1 VAPPAGHNR
10 ADSRCRPNANRGE
23 ESLSATTQELRLDH
37 DRQART
43 GIAEAVYGPGKS
55 PEQCAEAVVGL
66 LARGTGPVLL
76 TRADR
81 WQVSAALAVRSEGR
95 VTPTGHDATG
105 GELSTV
111 VWRPAA
117 PRAGRVPV
125 LAAGTADVP
134 VAREAAEVL
143 AAYGVRSPLVVDVG
157 VAAIHRVLD
166 QAPLLG
172 DADVVIVVAGMEG
185 ALASVV
191 AGLTPAPVIGV
202 PTSTG
207 YGAGLAGVTA
217 LLAMHASCSPGISV
231 VGIDNGFGAACSA
244 LRLLTAAERLAQR
257 GPDHG

>member
-1 VAPPAGHNR
+1 MYTDGPMPDR
-10 ADSRCRPNANRGE
+10 DS
-23 ESLSATTQELRLDH
+23 SIQLRLDH

-55 PEQCAEAVVGL
+55 PEQCAAAVVGL
-66 LARGTGPVLL
+66 LGRGTAPVLL
-76 TRADR
+76 TRADPR
-81 WQVSAALAVRSEGR
+81 QVLAALDLRPDGR
-95 VTPTGHDATG
+95 AAPTGRDDTG
-105 GELSTV
+105 QELSTV
-111 VWRPAA
+111 VWRPSA
-117 PRAGRVPV
+117 RRNGCVPI

-143 AAYGVRSPLVVDVG
+143 TAYGVRSPLVADVG
-157 VAAIHRVLD
+157 VAGIHRVLAH
-166 QAPLLG
+166 APLLE
-172 DADVVIVVAGMEG
+172 DADIVIVVAGMEG

-191 AGLTPAPVIGV
+191 AGLTPAPVIAV

-244 LRLLTAAERLAQR
+244 LRLLVAAQRLAQR
-257 GPDHG
+257 GTGRE

>member
-1 VAPPAGHNR
+1 MP
-10 ADSRCRPNANRGE
+10 NRGE
-23 ESLSATTQELRLDH
+23 EPLSAPTPELRLDH
-37 DRQART
+37 HRQART

-55 PEQCAEAVVGL
+55 PEQCAEAVMGL

-81 WQVSAALAVRSEGR
+81 RQVSAALAVGPDGR
-95 VTPTGHDATG
+95 ATPTGHDATG
-105 GELSTV
+105 RELSTV

-117 PRAGRVPV
+117 PRVGRVPV

-172 DADVVIVVAGMEG
+172 EADVVVVVAGMEG

-191 AGLTPAPVIGV
+191 AGLTPAPVIAV

-207 YGAGLAGVTA
+207 YGASFGGVAA
-217 LLAMHASCSPGISV
+217 LLGMLNSCAANVTV
-231 VGIDNGFGAACSA
+231 VNIDAGFKAGYVAA
-244 LRLLTAAERLAQR
+244 LFVRRLEKARQKC
-257 GPDHG
+257 